1 MTTLTATFDGLV
13 FKPDVKPDLRP
24 NTRVRIV
31 VEQDS
36 ATESKPE
43 TKSFLQTAH
52 ALRLDGSPD
61 WSSRVD
67 EQLYGEMLQ
76 DDD

>member
-1 MTTLTATFDGLV
+1 MTTLTATFDGFV
-13 FKPDVKPDLRP
+13 FKPDVTPDLTP

-31 VEQDS
+31 VEED
-36 ATESKPE
+36 ADAKPGP
-43 TKSFLQTAH
+43 KSFLQTAQSLH
-52 ALRLDGSPD
+52 LDGSPD